1 MDNNTHTIIE
11 FDYSLEC
18 PICFEYLENDTIN
31 NKTSCCKQ
39 LIHEECLNKCL
50 NGCPFC
56 RQKIVNNFPQ
66 NIIMSDDYNHNNI
79 HEIEVRIS
87 RYLRWRKYFFILV
100 CCFLIGW
107 VPGVLVYQVEQ
118 NNILIKNNKN
128 ITNYNNNTKL
138 LV

>member
-1 MDNNTHTIIE
+1 MLRI
-11 FDYSLEC
+11 Y
-18 PICFEYLENDTIN
+18 PIRTTKNQWNIYFYCKHKCTTKCEY
-31 NKTSCCKQ
+31 
-39 LIHEECLNKCL
+39 
-50 NGCPFC
+50 
-56 RQKIVNNFPQ
+56 
-66 NIIMSDDYNHNNI
+66 IIMSDDYNHNNI